1 MKFINDNIAIIENTD
16 LIDNVL
22 ILPDIADFS
31 ITVNQL
37 LVSPDIQYQNN
48 KVYVKFYNI
57 SQSDVIHIFF
67 HKYIK
72 GITGNKGFSLTELN
86 AVNINNAIK
95 SNINLVAKS
104 YQPRLQDFSQK
115 VELDNQS
122 SIDTTITH
130 LYSNNYISFKD
141 NITYESFISANS
153 IPTFKVIVNTV
164 YEPIQIQ
171 YYFYDERENIIE
183 KITTL
188 FDHLIVNE
196 NSSSS
201 SSSSLSSSSESSSSS
216 ASSSLAIK
224 QTKWTSTLEI
234 SKLFHSVLKEKG
246 ITTDNIGNKTY
257 HNLYWRCRYSLNLDN
272 GMNVMWRNWSPLI
285 MFQVNQ
291 IPTKPT
297 GLKIT

>member
-1 MKFINDNIAIIENTD
+1 MKFINDNVAIIENTD

-37 LVSPDIQYQNN
+37 LVFPNIQYQNN
-48 KVYVKFYNI
+48 KVYVEFYNI

-86 AVNINNAIK
+86 AVNINNTIK

-104 YQPRLQDFSQK
+104 YQPRLQDISQK

-122 SIDTTITH
+122 SVDTTITH
-130 LYSNNYISFKD
+130 LYSNNYISFED
-141 NITYESFISANS
+141 NITYESFVSANS
-153 IPTFKVIVNTV
+153 IPTFKVIVNTI

-171 YYFYDERENIIE
+171 YYFYDEREKIIE

-201 SSSSLSSSSESSSSS
+201 KSSSSSSS
-216 ASSSLAIK
+216 ASSSSEIK
-224 QTKWTSTLEI
+224 QTVWTSTLEI

-257 HNLYWRCRYSLNLDN
+257 HNLYWRCRYSLNLDD

-285 MFQVNQ
+285 MFQINQ